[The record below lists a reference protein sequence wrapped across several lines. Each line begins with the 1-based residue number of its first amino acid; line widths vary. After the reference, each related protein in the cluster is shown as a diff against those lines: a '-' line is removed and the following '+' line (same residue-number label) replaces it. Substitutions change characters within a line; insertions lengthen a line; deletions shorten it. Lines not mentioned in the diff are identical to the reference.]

1 MKMLNRKQKYALLL
15 FTVRTDVGSQLT
27 LGWRSGVEEQ
37 ICKLIIS
44 NDFHIANF
52 TDVTDQKCNFLENIK
67 KIKMLGR
74 NAMFVLH
81 IFSVCC
87 VYVSVGTPGA

>member
-15 FTVRTDVGSQLT
+15 FTVRTDVGSKLT
-27 LGWRSGVEEQ
+27 LGWWSGMEEE

-52 TDVTDQKCNFLENIK
+52 TDVTDQKCNILWEI
-67 KIKMLGR
+67 
-74 NAMFVLH
+74 
-81 IFSVCC
+81 
-87 VYVSVGTPGA
+87 